1 MTEIDL
7 KIMALINICHGAILF
22 VALIT
27 MAVFPKLSSANL
39 QTGVSMK
46 CIRTNE
52 NPGTKQNH
60 VLMTHGVQL
69 TIEGAMFCT
78 PIMDNINV
86 FQVTMAEELD
96 KLIANINTGVDNI
109 VTGTTLLEDSYS
121 DVNSEEMESECNCT
135 EKMKLFENLVA
146 LTETTLNIDAL
157 NSCTT
162 ETEPNEEVG
171 SNQSSSKRLVFD
183 EPESNEQSKSQ
194 NISHKQAS
202 DFAALLLSNGLLPFI
217 TDDEHL
223 NHRLAYSLVLMN
235 TGHSYEAVKEL
246 NSLIKK
252 QPNLNGAYHARGA
265 AYTRQGLEDQEMV
278 NNALN
283 DFNRAIEL
291 NRLNPLGWE
300 QRGELNLLLGR
311 SKSALSDISQ
321 AIQLRP
327 TAKLFLMRGGLLL
340 KEQKFGFAISDFL
353 STLKLD
359 NSQPDAFHLV
369 GVSFFHQGKLRE
381 ATKSIQ
387 QAVKMNPNCLDCLQN
402 LGQIYKELGDYDSAL
417 EVLNTALALL
427 VEDTQTLYLR
437 GMLQVEG
444 GHVENALNDFQACTD
459 IDPVNT
465 ACERMSAVCLT
476 MMGQFY
482 NAVKKTARV
491 MTIAVDE
498 DEGQER
504 DKSMYTREIS
514 RYMHAHLDSPISE
527 LNMDYDLTAR
537 FREGWI
543 RVLNFPIESY
553 VEQPGIGPDI
563 SDVDQLGFHDFTPE
577 VQNLICKGLAL
588 GNLNEH
594 ATDGFLTNSRES
606 LALGLASIEVAQIAR
621 KIWRSQR
628 LYKNNAGKRYG
639 WKDLFDIS
647 VNWVRACYP
656 DRPVLWLHL
665 MPEHC
670 IQGSCD
676 SFNYQIVLL
685 HGQTFNIRY
694 ESYLVNVMNA
704 TKKLLVQYLQET
716 SDGDERFL
724 LNLDEINN
732 LEVLLSVM
740 RKKLKDVGSG
750 FIISNRISSHYRRAE
765 KLEGVSFEVKEEKPG
780 TLMFSMTSFT
790 SKKRTDR
797 YHAEMDH
804 IWHQLTEEM
813 QNFRKSANSPRE
825 VDFDSVGNLIL
836 TLVYYFYNLMPLS
849 GGPSSIA
856 YSVAIGLFIAAG
868 REVTGNIPS
877 GKIVELEAMLANSP
891 SAFTTVAKQWM
902 NLQKSHS
909 SISNLPSVAE
919 TFPSLRTMLEVL
931 NTADLT
937 MCKN

>member
-1 MTEIDL
+1 MSYWH
-7 KIMALINICHGAILF
+7 K
-22 VALIT
+22 LIT
-27 MAVFPKLSSANL
+27 
-39 QTGVSMK
+39 
-46 CIRTNE
+46 
-52 NPGTKQNH
+52 
-60 VLMTHGVQL
+60 
-69 TIEGAMFCT
+69 
-78 PIMDNINV
+78 
-86 FQVTMAEELD
+86 
-96 KLIANINTGVDNI
+96 
-109 VTGTTLLEDSYS
+109 S
-121 DVNSEEMESECNCT
+121 D
-135 EKMKLFENLVA
+135 
-146 LTETTLNIDAL
+146 
-157 NSCTT
+157 
-162 ETEPNEEVG
+162 
-171 SNQSSSKRLVFD
+171 
-183 EPESNEQSKSQ
+183 
-194 NISHKQAS
+194 

-300 QRGELNLLLGR
+300 QRGE
-311 SKSALSDISQ
+311 
-321 AIQLRP
+321 
-327 TAKLFLMRGGLLL
+327 
-340 KEQKFGFAISDFL
+340 KFGFAISDFL

-563 SDVDQLGFHDFTPE
+563 SDVDQLGFNDFTPE

-628 LYKNNAGKRYG
+628 LYKIMRGKDMDGRTS
-639 WKDLFDIS
+639 LIFQ
-647 VNWVRACYP
+647 ACYP

-868 REVTGNIPS
+868 RESQATFQVITLEHFKLAFCCGNIP
-877 GKIVELEAMLANSP
+877 I
-891 SAFTTVAKQWM
+891 
-902 NLQKSHS
+902 
-909 SISNLPSVAE
+909 
-919 TFPSLRTMLEVL
+919 LRTMLECLVVDVSPFL
-931 NTADLT
+931 LSSLWQAHLDCSDSLVATSKGVEGYQSQRGNPPKFLGAAPLLLEACVTRSRALRSVVAEAEEADLAVALEAWVLASKASVVPVPSGAAIRYLGSCLRT
-937 MCKN
+937 WYRLIQYRSDWRLHRGSLGRVKTSVGTDSLHCWLHGWLVPNRRN